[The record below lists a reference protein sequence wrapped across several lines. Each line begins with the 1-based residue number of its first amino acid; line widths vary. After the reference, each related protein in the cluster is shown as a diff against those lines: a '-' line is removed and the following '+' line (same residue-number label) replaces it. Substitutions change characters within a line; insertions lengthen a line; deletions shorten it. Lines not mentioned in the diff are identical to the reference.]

1 MFDLDMIENDWKDHS
16 FSLNEEEIIEIFRNE
31 GATWSKY
38 NEELAQYRKNTSIN
52 ITPEERLLAIIFRDN
67 EILKKEEELR
77 KKYSYPEKK
86 HLSSNSQKIIIEGC
100 MYMVFNA
107 TREWYHFFNEK
118 ISQEKLY
125 YVCLEALIKCVKYA
139 IHCENPV
146 FELYVYKCI
155 ERNVIKNIAKWEH
168 LSYRDV
174 YIYVHNIYSELYF
187 EYDAHG
193 NKVKELNFG
202 YDDKE
207 TPESPATIVYM
218 KRNVQYIEDY
228 IKDISSKQFM
238 YDYKNAL
245 DKLSEIE
252 RAVMQLSYD
261 INGFRGLTYNE
272 ISEYLGLSKNDIA
285 NAKRRAIR
293 KLRNNNKL
301 NKYI

>member
-1 MFDLDMIENDWKDHS
+1 MFDLDIIENDWKEHS
-16 FSLNEEEIIEIFRNE
+16 FSLSEEEIIEIFRNE

-38 NEELAQYRKNTSIN
+38 NEELVQYKKNTGIN
-52 ITPEERLLAIIFRDN
+52 ITPEERLLAIIFGDN
-67 EILKKEEELR
+67 EILKEEELR
-77 KKYSYPEKK
+77 KKYSYPKKK
-86 HLSSNSQKIIIEGC
+86 HLSSNSQKVIIEGC
-100 MYMVFNA
+100 MYIVFNA

-125 YVCLEALIKCVKYA
+125 YACLEALIKCVKYV
-139 IHCENPV
+139 IHCEKPI

-168 LSYRDV
+168 LSCCDV
-174 YIYVHNIYSELYF
+174 YTYVHNIDSK
-187 EYDAHG
+187 YDAYG
-193 NKVKELNFG
+193 DKVKELNFE

-218 KRNVQYIEDY
+218 QRNDQYIEDY
-228 IKDISSKQFM
+228 IKNISAKQFM
-238 YDYKNAL
+238 YDYNNAL

-252 RAVMQLSYD
+252 RFVMQLSYD
-261 INGFRGLTYNE
+261 INGFQGFTHNE
-272 ISEYLGLSKNDIA
+272 IAEYLGLSKSDIT

>member
-1 MFDLDMIENDWKDHS
+1 MFDLDIIENDWKEHS
-16 FSLNEEEIIEIFRNE
+16 FSLSEEEIIEIFRND

-38 NEELAQYRKNTSIN
+38 NEELVQYKKKTSIN
-52 ITPEERLLAIIFRDN
+52 ITPEERLLAIIFGDN
-67 EILKKEEELR
+67 EILKEEELR
-77 KKYSYPEKK
+77 KKYSYPKKK
-86 HLSSNSQKIIIEGC
+86 HLSSNSQKVIIEGC
-100 MYMVFNA
+100 MYIVFNA

-125 YVCLEALIKCVKYA
+125 YVCLEALIKCVKYV
-139 IHCENPV
+139 IHCEEPI

-168 LSYRDV
+168 LSYCDV
-174 YIYVHNIYSELYF
+174 YTYVHNIDSK
-187 EYDAHG
+187 YDAYG
-193 NKVKELNFG
+193 DKVKELNFG

-218 KRNVQYIEDY
+218 QRNDQYIEDY
-228 IKDISSKQFM
+228 IKNISSKQFM
-238 YDYKNAL
+238 YDYNNAL

-252 RAVMQLSYD
+252 RFVMQLSYD
-261 INGFRGLTYNE
+261 INGFQGFTHNE
-272 ISEYLGLSKNDIA
+272 IAEYLGLSKSDIT